1 MKLLRSTDGR
11 LGAFSAALSGLAAD
25 APRLLGEAVA
35 EGGEKALAA
44 EFAGE
49 KDPAGNPWAQRKQP
63 TGSWAILAKTKNM
76 RDTTTATPL
85 LSAAD
90 FTVETPGEF
99 HQGGTKNPDGSRRM
113 VARKLLPK
121 GTLPEPWRVAIGEAV
136 RERIADRLRVRA

>member
-1 MKLLRSTDGR
+1 MKLHRSTDGR
-11 LGAFSAALSGLAAD
+11 LEAFAAALSGLAAD

-49 KDPAGNPWAQRKQP
+49 KDPAGNRWARRKQP

-85 LSAAD
+85 PSAAE

-99 HQGGTKNPDGSRRM
+99 HQHGTVRM
-113 VARKLLPK
+113 VARPVLPQFM
-121 GTLPEPWRVAIGEAV
+121 TDLWRVAIAEAV

>member
-1 MKLLRSTDGR
+1 MKLHRSTDGR
-11 LGAFSAALSGLAAD
+11 LEAFAAALSGLAAD

-49 KDPAGNPWAQRKQP
+49 KDPAGNRWARRKQP

-85 LSAAD
+85 PSAAE

-99 HQGGTKNPDGSRRM
+99 HQGGTKNKDGTRRM
-113 VARKLLPK
+113 VARPVLPQFM
-121 GTLPEPWRVAIGEAV
+121 TDLWRVAIAEAV
-136 RERIADRLRVRA
+136 RERIADRLRVRV